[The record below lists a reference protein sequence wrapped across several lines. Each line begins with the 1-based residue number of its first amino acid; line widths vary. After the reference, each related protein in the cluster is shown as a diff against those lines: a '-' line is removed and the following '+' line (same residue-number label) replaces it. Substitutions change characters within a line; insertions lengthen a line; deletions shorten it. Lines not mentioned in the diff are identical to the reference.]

1 MRTVAGVKYFRQLRV
16 DEVIVGTLD
25 RVLIAIPKRIQVF
38 LTTTGT
44 GFVLATDRSI
54 EGSISRKVLILRKQL
69 TVRAME
75 SIFIRVVKQRKDGG
89 SF

>member
-1 MRTVAGVKYFRQLRV
+1 MRAVAGVEHFRLCGV
-16 DEVIVGTLD
+16 DEVEIGTLD

-44 GFVLATDRSI
+44 GFVFATDRSF
-54 EGSISRKVLILRKQL
+54 EGSISRKVFILRKQL

-75 SIFIRVVKQRKDGG
+75 NIFIRVVKQRKDGG